1 MKVIA
6 SGTFDHLHEGHHFF
20 LEEAFKRGYVLI
32 GLCSDAMI
40 AHKPHAERIY
50 PYEKRKKDLKE
61 YLRGR
66 GYIYKK
72 DYSIR
77 KIKDTFGFADDIK
90 DIDAIIVT
98 PEVRGNAE
106 EINNVRREK
115 GWRELQTIEV
125 PLLKDGEGVISSTR
139 IRRLLEDHE

>member
-32 GLCSDAMI
+32 GLCSDEMI
-40 AHKPHAERIY
+40 VHKPFAERIY

-61 YLRGR
+61 YLAGR
-66 GYIYKK
+66 GYIYKE

-77 KIKDTFGFADDIK
+77 KIRDIFGFADDIK

-98 PEVRGNAE
+98 PEVRENAE
-106 EINNVRREK
+106 EINKIRKEK
-115 GWRELQTIEV
+115 GWRELQVIEV
-125 PLLKDGEGVISSTR
+125 PLLKDKEGVISSTR
-139 IRRLLEDHE
+139 IRRLLKDHE

>member
-32 GLCSDAMI
+32 GLCSDDMT
-40 AHKPHAERIY
+40 AHKPYAEKIY
-50 PYEKRKKDLKE
+50 RYEKRKRDLKE
-61 YLRGR
+61 YLAGR
-66 GYIYKK
+66 GYTYKE

-77 KIKDTFGFADDIK
+77 EIRDTSGFADDIK

-98 PEVRGNAE
+98 PEVRENAE
-106 EINNVRREK
+106 EINKIRREK
-115 GWRELQTIEV
+115 GWRELQIIEV
-125 PLLKDGEGVISSTR
+125 PLLKDEKGVISSTR
-139 IRRLLEDHE
+139 IRRLLKNH